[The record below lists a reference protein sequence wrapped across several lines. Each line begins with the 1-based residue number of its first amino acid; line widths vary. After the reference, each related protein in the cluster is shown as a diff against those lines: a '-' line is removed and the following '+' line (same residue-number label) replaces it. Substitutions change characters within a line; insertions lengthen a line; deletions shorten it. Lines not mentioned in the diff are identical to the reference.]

1 MVVVGLV
8 VVFVVVVVAA
18 VVVAAVVVVEAM
30 SKNGLLKCGG
40 LGLCILNL
48 SCFCLLLTPPSMACI
63 SAFSFRVLGLFII

>member
-8 VVFVVVVVAA
+8 VVVVFVV

-30 SKNGLLKCGG
+30 SKNGLLKGGG

>member
-8 VVFVVVVVAA
+8 VVVDVGGG
-18 VVVAAVVVVEAM
+18 AVVVVEAM
-30 SKNGLLKCGG
+30 SKNGLLKGGG